1 MINDNQNEAENEKKI
16 TKIVLGLDI
25 DINIQNINFVSVW
38 CWLYVLSN
46 TYTTLE
52 TEFMKELKNTEAG
65 LIRSDAHKKACIT
78 LNMLILSKTN
88 FCGTNFPELREL

>member
-1 MINDNQNEAENEKKI
+1 MKNRLQ
-16 TKIVLGLDI
+16 KIVLGLDI

-65 LIRSDAHKKACIT
+65 LIRSVHYFKYV
-78 LNMLILSKTN
+78 N
-88 FCGTNFPELREL
+88 FIKNKFLWY